1 MHTHHHPSADQY
13 ADLDAYLGTGL
24 VAADD
29 DIESAPAAHAAS
41 AVDASTTPRKA
52 RNAVVRD
59 EGLRMIGEKRWL
71 DPETAK
77 ACKEM
82 RAEMMAAREPTAQEM
97 GLFFYLREP
106 MLKDPAYL
114 VAAWERGREQPILF
128 ERHDTIAA
136 ALHAM
141 QQKWRDKRLQE
152 MTGGSS
158 EGFYSEW

>member
-1 MHTHHHPSADQY
+1 MVETNP
-13 ADLDAYLGTGL
+13 
-24 VAADD
+24 
-29 DIESAPAAHAAS
+29 
-41 AVDASTTPRKA
+41 TTPRKA

-77 ACKEM
+77 VCKEM
-82 RAEMMAAREPTAQEM
+82 RAEMMEAREPTAQEM
-97 GLFFYLREP
+97 GLFFYMREP

-114 VAAWERGREQPILF
+114 VAVWGRGRAEPILF
-128 ERHDTIAA
+128 ERHETIAA
-136 ALHAM
+136 ALNAM
-141 QQKWRDKRLQE
+141 QQKWRAERLQE

>member
-1 MHTHHHPSADQY
+1 MLESD
-13 ADLDAYLGTGL
+13 
-24 VAADD
+24 
-29 DIESAPAAHAAS
+29 SAPEAIPI
-41 AVDASTTPRKA
+41 TPRRA

-59 EGLRMIGEKRWL
+59 EGLRQISEKKWL

-82 RAEMMAAREPTAQEM
+82 RMEMMVSREPTAQEM
-97 GLFFYLREP
+97 GIFFHLREP

-114 VAAWERGREQPILF
+114 VAAWERGREAPILF

-141 QQKWRDKRLQE
+141 QQKWRDKRLAE
-152 MTGGSS
+152 ITGGSS

>member
-1 MHTHHHPSADQY
+1 MPVSTFAQ
-13 ADLDAYLGTGL
+13 DAT
-24 VAADD
+24 AA
-29 DIESAPAAHAAS
+29 P
-41 AVDASTTPRKA
+41 VTPRKA

-59 EGLRMIGEKRWL
+59 EGLRMIGEKKWL

-82 RAEMMAAREPTAQEM
+82 RAEMMEAREPTAQEM

-106 MLKDPAYL
+106 MLKDPQYL
-114 VAAWERGREQPILF
+114 VAAWERGREAPILF
-128 ERHDTIAA
+128 ERCDTIGV

-141 QQKWRDKRLQE
+141 QQKWRDQRLKE
-152 MTGGSS
+152 LTGGSS